1 MTSSNGNILRVT
13 DPLCGEFTG
22 RRWIPLTKVS
32 DAGLWCFSLICAWTN
47 DRVHNE
53 YAGDLKRHRVHYGV
67 TVMVQDCSISG
78 ALAMEILQS
87 CTKPSIC
94 VFKIVRVHYQ
104 IHQNLLRVSWNTN
117 AMLTKYSS
125 FAALEVVI
133 WTASWENV
141 VNMTFPIRWGTENAV
156 GIKIALIMWKMK
168 RCISKPECRDRD
180 SWSIFFRIGFISLSR
195 SYTDDMFH

>member
-32 DAGLWCFSLICAWTN
+32 DAVLWCFSLICAWTN

-53 YAGDLKRHRVHYGV
+53 YAGDLKRHRVHYDV

-104 IHQNLLRVSWNTN
+104 TCYVSAEIQMPCWQNIRHLLH
-117 AMLTKYSS
+117 
-125 FAALEVVI
+125 
-133 WTASWENV
+133 
-141 VNMTFPIRWGTENAV
+141 
-156 GIKIALIMWKMK
+156 WKLLFGQPVEKM
-168 RCISKPECRDRD
+168 
-180 SWSIFFRIGFISLSR
+180 WSIWHFRFGEVQKTLWVSR
-195 SYTDDMFH
+195 LHS